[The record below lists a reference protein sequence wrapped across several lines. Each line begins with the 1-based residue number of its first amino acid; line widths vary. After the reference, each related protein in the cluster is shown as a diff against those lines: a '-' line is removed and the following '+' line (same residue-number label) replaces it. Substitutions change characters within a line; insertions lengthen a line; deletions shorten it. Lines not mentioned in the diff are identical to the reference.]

1 MNSADASRRRFL
13 LGSAASCLLGA
24 AVPSL
29 LAADKKAASTGALRL
44 PVRWQEKAGGDA
56 FVEKTDV
63 RTLPADQTAI
73 LICDLWNQHW
83 CASATRRCGEIAKV
97 IAPLVSDARAA
108 GVYIVHAPSDTLEF
122 YKDHPARQRAMKISL
137 VTPPS
142 PIAGWCKLDKAAEGD
157 LPIDD
162 SDGGCD
168 CQPQC
173 KQGSPWTRQHPAVEI
188 AEVDFISDD
197 GKQVYSYFVE
207 KGIKNVLYM
216 GVHTNMC
223 VLGRSFGIR
232 QMSRLGLNAVLMR
245 DLTDTMYNPRMKPFV
260 PHEQGTALVVSH
272 VERHWC
278 PTATSTA
285 LVEGLRG

>member
-1 MNSADASRRRFL
+1 MNAADASRRRFL
-13 LGSAASCLLGA
+13 LNSATGCLLGA
-24 AVPSL
+24 AAPTL
-29 LAADKKAASTGALRL
+29 LAADEAPVGRVIKL
-44 PVRWQEKAGGDA
+44 PVRWQEKAGGEA
-56 FVEKTDV
+56 FVEKTEI
-63 RTLPADQTAI
+63 RSLPTNQTAI

-97 IAPLVSDARAA
+97 IAPLVQQARAA
-108 GVYIVHAPSDTLEF
+108 GVRIVHAPSDTLAF
-122 YKDHPARQRAMKISL
+122 YKDHPARQQAVNISL
-137 VTPPS
+137 VTPPQ
-142 PIAGWCKLDKAAEGD
+142 PIAGWCRLDKAAEGD

-188 AEVDFISDD
+188 AATDFISDD

-207 KGIKNVLYM
+207 QGIKNVLYT

-232 QMSRLGLNAVLMR
+232 QMSRLGLNAVLIR
-245 DLTDTMYNPRMKPFV
+245 DLTDTMYDPRMKPFV
-260 PHEQGTALVVSH
+260 PHDQGTALVVSH

-278 PTATSTA
+278 PTAVSEA